1 MSLIAL
7 GVTGGIG
14 AYKAVEIARGLQQ
27 QGHDVVAVMTDAA
40 QRFVTPLT
48 FEAITRRQVVTDL
61 WTPGTNADIEHIALA
76 SEIDLL
82 LVAPCTANT
91 LGRFAQG
98 LADDFLSSLYLATT
112 APVVLAPAM
121 NTNMFAHPAV
131 AANLRT
137 LQARGVHIVEP
148 GSGYLACG
156 WIGKGRLAEPE
167 DVVASVQQVLAPPAG
182 AMKGRTVLV
191 TAGPTYENIDPV
203 RFIGNRSSGR
213 MGFALAAEAAR
224 RGALVTLVA
233 GPTTLAPP
241 PGVDVV
247 PVRSAADM
255 HAAVMARAAAH
266 DVVIMAAAVADYTLD
281 QAPQKI
287 AKSDGPL
294 VLTLSRTRDILADV
308 GALPSRAAGRPV
320 LVGFAAE
327 THDVVA
333 HAREKLARKRADL
346 IVANDVAR
354 ADAGFEVETNAVT
367 LVSAD
372 ATEDVA
378 LQSKEGV
385 AARILERVEA
395 LVSRLS
401 DSTPAR

>member
-1 MSLIAL
+1 MPLIAL

-14 AYKAVEIARGLQQ
+14 AYKAVEIARGLQK
-27 QGHDVVAVMTDAA
+27 QGHDVVAVMTDSAR
-40 QRFVTPLT
+40 RFVTPLT

-61 WTPGTNADIEHIALA
+61 WTPGANADIEHIALA
-76 SEIDLL
+76 SQIDLL

-91 LGRFAQG
+91 LGKFAHG

-121 NTNMFAHPAV
+121 NTHMFAHPAV
-131 AANLRT
+131 AANLHA
-137 LQARGVHIVEP
+137 LQTRGVRIVEP

-167 DVVASVQQVLAPPAG
+167 AVVAFVQQVLAPTPSALR
-182 AMKGRTVLV
+182 GRTVLV

-203 RFIGNRSSGR
+203 RYIGNRSSGR

-224 RGALVTLVA
+224 RGARVTLVS
-233 GPTTLAPP
+233 GPTTVTPP
-241 PGVDVV
+241 SGMEVV
-247 PVRSAADM
+247 RVRSAADM
-255 HAAVMARAAAH
+255 HAAVMARAADQ

-287 AKSDGPL
+287 AKSEGPL

-308 GALPSRAAGRPV
+308 GALPSRGEGRPV

-333 HAREKLARKRADL
+333 HARDKLARKRADL

-354 ADAGFEVETNAVT
+354 SDAGFEVETNAVT

-372 ATEDVA
+372 AAEEVG
-378 LQSKEGV
+378 LQSKEAV
-385 AARILERVEA
+385 AARILDRVEP
-395 LVSRLS
+395 LVSAWPAQA
-401 DSTPAR
+401 PAR

>member
-1 MSLIAL
+1 MSFIAL

-14 AYKAVEIARGLQQ
+14 AYKAVEIARGLQKA
-27 QGHDVVAVMTDAA
+27 GHDVVAVMTASA

-48 FEAITRRQVVTDL
+48 FEAITRREVITDL
-61 WTPGTNADIEHIALA
+61 WTPGTNADIEHIAIA
-76 SEIDLL
+76 SQIDLL

-91 LGRFAQG
+91 LGRLAQG
-98 LADDFLSSLYLATT
+98 LADDFLTSLYLATT

-121 NTNMFAHPAV
+121 NSNMFAHPAV
-131 AANLRT
+131 VANLEA
-137 LQARGVHIVEP
+137 LQARGVRVVEP

-156 WIGKGRLAEPE
+156 WIGTGRLAEPE
-167 DVVASVQQVLAPPAG
+167 DVVAFVQQLLAPSSG
-182 AMKGRTVLV
+182 AWKGRSVLI

-203 RFIGNRSSGR
+203 RYIGNRSSGR

-224 RGALVTLVA
+224 RGATVTLVT

-241 PGVDVV
+241 AGAAVV
-247 PVRSAADM
+247 RVRSAADM
-255 HAAVMARAAAH
+255 HAAVMARAAAQ
-266 DVVIMAAAVADYTLD
+266 DVVIMAAAVADYTLA

-308 GALPSRAAGRPV
+308 GALPSRAEGRPV

-327 THDVVA
+327 THEVVA
-333 HAREKLARKRADL
+333 HAREKLARKRVDL

-354 ADAGFEVETNAVT
+354 ADAGFEVEANAVT

-372 ATEDVA
+372 ASEEVE
-378 LQSKEGV
+378 LQSKDRV
-385 AARILERVEA
+385 AGRILDRVEP
-395 LVSRLS
+395 LVAKLTAAAS
-401 DSTPAR
+401 AR